1 MRKLVYVISKANGEK
16 VAETANFAQAE
27 SAKRAG
33 LVVTERLDWIK
44 EAPPKL
50 TEKQAARRKKVAT
63 KN

>member
-1 MRKLVYVISKANGEK
+1 MRRLVYEITKNNGEK
-16 VAETANFAQAE
+16 VAETTNFDQAQ

-33 LVVTERLDWIK
+33 LRITERLDRVE

-50 TEKQAARRKKVAT
+50 TEKQMARRKKITT

>member
-1 MRKLVYVISKANGEK
+1 MRRLVYEITKKNGEK
-16 VAETANFAQAE
+16 VAETAVFEQAQ

-33 LVVTERLDWIK
+33 LRVTERLDRVE

-50 TEKQAARRKKVAT
+50 TEKQMARRKKITT